1 MPNAKMASPG
11 MRERAYAWATA
22 IGLQDVSPL
31 SSGSFYR
38 WRRNLYRR
46 VGNGKDSREVGKKG
60 FGKAI
65 ENPVEEGF
73 NEVGMGLK

>member
-38 WRRNLYRR
+38 WRRNWRGLVHGMRQFAIIPEKL
-46 VGNGKDSREVGKKG
+46 GGKEYPHG
-60 FGKAI
+60 
-65 ENPVEEGF
+65 
-73 NEVGMGLK
+73 